1 MFKRLVRTSFTL
13 ALDLANPFI
22 SERKTMK
29 QKNEKWAIQKKSYT
43 APKLVEYGTISQL
56 TQGTGSK
63 GADGGSGMMN

>member
-1 MFKRLVRTSFTL
+1 
-13 ALDLANPFI
+13 
-22 SERKTMK
+22 MK